1 MMYDEFLK
9 ITGLT
14 EKDVTLSEYQ
24 FDIEPAYTFVYAWQ
38 DKKHFCDF
46 YTTVGYQVVREISA
60 NIMQKIKLQKD
71 IERLQEEKDTLIDEK
86 YDLLEK
92 LQDIKNIVG

>member
-60 NIMQKIKLQKD
+60 NIMQKD

-92 LQDIKNIVG
+92 LQDIKNIVGQAGI